1 MNAQYLQS
9 ADQDQD
15 PEESKLVLKTFTD
28 SKGATFCLKKELEM
42 ALDAFNK
49 LYVRL
54 ATLISELDI
63 GGCSQP
69 AGLKQLVP
77 LFESR
82 TESSYGCHATKK
94 AQQIFSDEKNNFA
107 SSFLTKAH
115 ATIKEADVMLNAL
128 MEANENAKEL
138 TGLWKQTGEELML
151 EKASF
156 IEEVEHLKNSVRL
169 KERENELLQDQSRYN
184 LVEIAKSLSLLER
197 VEIHCFISKLR
208 SLLEEICAETLEKKF
223 AIFVLHQCLTEELIH
238 KIPCFNVGSG
248 FHSSRQQEGLS
259 ITNKQ
264 QKMWSSCEDDI
275 ALTSNISKDNNDQS
289 GVTNLKAGE
298 LSLSCDS
305 LMHENLSL
313 KEELQR
319 KDALLEGLHFD
330 FRMVQESA
338 SNTMDIKDET
348 E

>member
-69 AGLKQLVP
+69 AV
-77 LFESR
+77 
-82 TESSYGCHATKK
+82 
-94 AQQIFSDEKNNFA
+94 SDEKNNFA

-156 IEEVEHLKNSVRL
+156 IEEVEHLKNS
-169 KERENELLQDQSRYN
+169 
-184 LVEIAKSLSLLER
+184 
-197 VEIHCFISKLR
+197 
-208 SLLEEICAETLEKKF
+208 
-223 AIFVLHQCLTEELIH
+223 CLTEELIH

>member
-1 MNAQYLQS
+1 MQ
-9 ADQDQD
+9 
-15 PEESKLVLKTFTD
+15 V
-28 SKGATFCLKKELEM
+28 
-42 ALDAFNK
+42 
-49 LYVRL
+49 V
-54 ATLISELDI
+54 
-63 GGCSQP
+63 
-69 AGLKQLVP
+69 
-77 LFESR
+77 
-82 TESSYGCHATKK
+82 
-94 AQQIFSDEKNNFA
+94 SDEKSDFA
-107 SSFLTKAH
+107 SSFLTKFEEAH

-156 IEEVEHLKNSVRL
+156 IEEVEHLKNSVCL

-184 LVEIAKSLSLLER
+184 LVEIAKSLSLLEECFMQLKSEVEDR
-197 VEIHCFISKLR
+197 FKVLYADTFSMGREIHCFITKSR

-223 AIFVLHQCLTEELIH
+223 AIFVLHQCLTGELIH
-238 KIPCFNVGSG
+238 KIPRFNVGSG
-248 FHSSRQQEGLS
+248 FRSSQQQEGLS

-275 ALTSNISKDNNDQS
+275 ALTSNISKDDNDQS
-289 GVTNLKAGE
+289 GVPNLKAGE
-298 LSLSCDS
+298 FSLSRDS

-330 FRMVQESA
+330 FRMLQ
-338 SNTMDIKDET
+338 
-348 E
+348 